1 MGIFL
6 KEMSLKGKTALI
18 TGATK
23 GLGRGAAEAIAEAGG
38 NIIAIGRNQ
47 SELNSLGNK
56 IKKLKVK
63 YTSFNCDVN
72 NYNKIKN
79 FISNLKKLDILVNN
93 AGTNIPENFLNVK
106 KTSLETLL
114 NVNTKA
120 VFNIAQLCANQIIKL
135 KRKQGSIINISSIFG
150 LVAGQKRTVYSMT
163 KFGVEGLTKGMALDL
178 AKYNIRVN
186 SVCPN
191 IVLTPRTKKYF
202 SDKKYNKYVKEST
215 PINKVVTISDVA
227 TSITFLASEASSMIT
242 GNIYYYR
249 WRLDS
254 KMKNV
259 FLFIIIFFYSN
270 ISNAVEFRGK
280 FEQGSF
286 IIGKAT
292 KGSKIEVDKRKIRLT
307 KDGYFAFGLDRDRKN
322 NVIIKIHKNG
332 KTKIIERKILK
343 RDYKIQKIDGLA
355 KKTSYAAARSL

>member
-6 KEMSLKGKTALI
+6 KDITLKGKTALI

-47 SELNSLGNK
+47 SELNSLGKK
-56 IKKLKVK
+56 IKKLKVQ

-79 FISNLKKLDILVNN
+79 FITNLKKLDILVNN
-93 AGTNIPENFLNVK
+93 AGTNIPEKFLNVK
-106 KTSLETLL
+106 KTSLETIL

-135 KRKQGSIINISSIFG
+135 KRKQGSIINVSSIFG

-242 GNIYYYR
+242 GT
-249 WRLDS
+249 S
-254 KMKNV
+254 
-259 FLFIIIFFYSN
+259 III
-270 ISNAVEFRGK
+270 
-280 FEQGSF
+280 
-286 IIGKAT
+286 
-292 KGSKIEVDKRKIRLT
+292 
-307 KDGYFAFGLDRDRKN
+307 DGGW
-322 NVIIKIHKNG
+322 
-332 KTKIIERKILK
+332 T
-343 RDYKIQKIDGLA
+343 A
-355 KKTSYAAARSL
+355 K

>member
-6 KEMSLKGKTALI
+6 KDMSLKGKTALI

-47 SELNSLGNK
+47 SELNSLGKK

-79 FISNLKKLDILVNN
+79 FITNLKKLDILVNN

-106 KTSLETLL
+106 KNSLETLL

-135 KRKQGSIINISSIFG
+135 KRKKGSIINISSIFG
-150 LVAGQKRTVYSMT
+150 IVAGQKRTVYSMT

-202 SDKKYNKYVKEST
+202 SDKKYNQYVKEST

-242 GNIYYYR
+242 GT
-249 WRLDS
+249 S
-254 KMKNV
+254 
-259 FLFIIIFFYSN
+259 III
-270 ISNAVEFRGK
+270 
-280 FEQGSF
+280 
-286 IIGKAT
+286 
-292 KGSKIEVDKRKIRLT
+292 
-307 KDGYFAFGLDRDRKN
+307 DGGW
-322 NVIIKIHKNG
+322 
-332 KTKIIERKILK
+332 T
-343 RDYKIQKIDGLA
+343 A
-355 KKTSYAAARSL
+355 K

>member
-6 KEMSLKGKTALI
+6 KDMSLKGKTALI
-18 TGATK
+18 TGATN
-23 GLGRGAAEAIAEAGG
+23 GLWRGAAEAIAEAGG

-47 SELNSLGNK
+47 SELNSLGKK

-72 NYNKIKN
+72 NYSKIKN
-79 FISNLKKLDILVNN
+79 FITNLKKLDILVNN

-106 KTSLETLL
+106 KNSLETLL

-242 GNIYYYR
+242 GT
-249 WRLDS
+249 S
-254 KMKNV
+254 
-259 FLFIIIFFYSN
+259 III
-270 ISNAVEFRGK
+270 
-280 FEQGSF
+280 
-286 IIGKAT
+286 
-292 KGSKIEVDKRKIRLT
+292 
-307 KDGYFAFGLDRDRKN
+307 DGGW
-322 NVIIKIHKNG
+322 
-332 KTKIIERKILK
+332 T
-343 RDYKIQKIDGLA
+343 A
-355 KKTSYAAARSL
+355 K

>member
-6 KEMSLKGKTALI
+6 KDITLKGKTALV

-23 GLGRGAAEAIAEAGG
+23 GLGRGTAEAIAEAGG

-47 SELNSLGNK
+47 SELNSLGKK
-56 IKKLKVK
+56 IKKLKVQ

-72 NYNKIKN
+72 NYDKIKN
-79 FISNLKKLDILVNN
+79 FITKLKKLDILVNN

-106 KTSLETLL
+106 KNSLETLL

-150 LVAGQKRTVYSMT
+150 IVAGQKRTVYSMT

-242 GNIYYYR
+242 GT
-249 WRLDS
+249 S
-254 KMKNV
+254 
-259 FLFIIIFFYSN
+259 
-270 ISNAVEFRGK
+270 
-280 FEQGSF
+280 
-286 IIGKAT
+286 
-292 KGSKIEVDKRKIRLT
+292 
-307 KDGYFAFGLDRDRKN
+307 
-322 NVIIKIHKNG
+322 VII
-332 KTKIIERKILK
+332 
-343 RDYKIQKIDGLA
+343 DGGWTA
-355 KKTSYAAARSL
+355 K

>member
-1 MGIFL
+1 MGIYL
-6 KEMSLKGKTALI
+6 KDINLEGKTVLI

-47 SELNSLGNK
+47 SELNSLGKK
-56 IKKLKVK
+56 IKKLKVQ
-63 YTSFNCDVN
+63 YTSFNCDVT
-72 NYNKIKN
+72 NYSKIKK
-79 FISNLKKLDILVNN
+79 FITNLKKLDILVNN

-106 KTSLETLL
+106 KTSLEILL

-202 SDKKYNKYVKEST
+202 NDKKYNKYVKEST

-242 GNIYYYR
+242 GT
-249 WRLDS
+249 S
-254 KMKNV
+254 
-259 FLFIIIFFYSN
+259 III
-270 ISNAVEFRGK
+270 
-280 FEQGSF
+280 
-286 IIGKAT
+286 
-292 KGSKIEVDKRKIRLT
+292 
-307 KDGYFAFGLDRDRKN
+307 DGGW
-322 NVIIKIHKNG
+322 
-332 KTKIIERKILK
+332 T
-343 RDYKIQKIDGLA
+343 A
-355 KKTSYAAARSL
+355 K